1 MTHKSPGILILD
13 NSIPQKKMIPE
24 KIFESAIPKKVNTAN
39 LPLGKIYLEI
49 DPWKKS
55 QSTDP
60 LDFYVH
66 THVMD
71 KKWNSPIKGV
81 ELITAN
87 FCHRR

>member
-1 MTHKSPGILILD
+1 
-13 NSIPQKKMIPE
+13 MIPE

-71 KKWNSPIKGV
+71 KKM
-81 ELITAN
+81 E
-87 FCHRR
+87 